1 MRACSIATAMNPFG
15 SVIRFMHDW
24 TRVREA
30 AAPALIVA
38 AIAAG
43 AVVCS
48 AIAPATVAAG
58 RASATIEPPKAALAR
73 LALYDELVDYFT
85 DLAYGPSAARIP
97 ADYVRALV
105 LAESAAVARARS
117 PKGARGL
124 TQIMPLTGYRAA
136 FAIASTGVDYDHIDE
151 RKLHEFKSEYL
162 YDPAINLLICCYLS
176 ATYREDYGGRT
187 DLTAA
192 AWNAGPRSV
201 ERYGR
206 RPPPYPETRR
216 FLERLQ
222 GYMAFFGGGRV
233 PPWPMRSWDAY
244 GFDAPGWHLRG
255 DGDVLAP
262 AWKFPERD
270 SYER

>member
-1 MRACSIATAMNPFG
+1 
-15 SVIRFMHDW
+15 MHDR
-24 TRVREA
+24 TRGRGA
-30 AAPALIVA
+30 AAPAPFVA
-38 AIAAG
+38 AITAVAMLWLAITPSTAG
-43 AVVCS
+43 
-48 AIAPATVAAG
+48 AG
-58 RASATIEPPKAALAR
+58 RASAIIEPPKAALTR
-73 LALYDELVDYFT
+73 LALYDELIDYFT

-105 LAESAAVARARS
+105 LAESAAVVRAQS

-136 FAIASTGVDYDHIDE
+136 FAIAATGVDYEHIDE

-216 FLERLQ
+216 FLARLQ
-222 GYMAFFGGGRV
+222 GYMAFFSGGRV

-244 GFDAPGWHLRG
+244 GFDAPGWQLRR
-255 DGDVLAP
+255 DGDVRSP
-262 AWKFPERD
+262 AWNFPERD
-270 SYER
+270 RAGTEAGVLMQR